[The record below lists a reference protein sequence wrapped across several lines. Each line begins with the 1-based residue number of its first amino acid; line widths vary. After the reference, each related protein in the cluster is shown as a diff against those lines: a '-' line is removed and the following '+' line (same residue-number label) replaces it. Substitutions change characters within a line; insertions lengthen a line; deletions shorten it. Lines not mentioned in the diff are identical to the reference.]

1 MAGAARNGMTPG
13 PRMSVVVASNNARA
27 SIRECLAALIG
38 HERGDDVDILVVD
51 NSSDGSAEIV
61 KDDFPDVRLIAAP
74 PSALI
79 PELWGLGIRE
89 SRGAIVAITT
99 AHCVPARNWVSAM
112 LEAHDGTA
120 AAVGGA
126 IESAESSGLVDWAV
140 YFCRYSQYMLPFARG
155 FVREIAGDN
164 ASYDREHIDRC
175 PQAWRNGFW
184 EPSVHA
190 ELRKAG
196 LRLLL
201 TPSVV
206 VSHKRSFGL
215 GGFVAQRFWHGMQFG
230 GERASRLQWPRR
242 VLYIALSPAI
252 PLIFLVRIARQVIG
266 KRRHRSKLILSL
278 PLLVLFLLAWSCGEL
293 LGYLRGPE
301 A

>member
-1 MAGAARNGMTPG
+1 MMPA

-27 SIRECLAALIG
+27 SIRECLAVLVG
-38 HERGDDVDILVVD
+38 HGRGNQVDILVVD
-51 NSSDGSAEIV
+51 NSRDGTAEIV
-61 KDDFPDVRLIAAP
+61 KDEFPDARLIAAP
-74 PSALI
+74 ASAFI

-89 SRGAIVAITT
+89 SRGKIVAITT
-99 AHCVPARNWVSAM
+99 AHCVPARDWVNVM
-112 LEAHDGTA
+112 LEAHEGAA

-126 IESAESSGLVDWAV
+126 IESVKSASMVDWAV
-140 YFCRYSQYMLPFARG
+140 YFCRYSQYMLPFDRS

-164 ASYDREHIDRC
+164 ASYKREHIDRC
-175 PQAWRNGFW
+175 RHAWRNGFW
-184 EPSVHA
+184 EPAVHS

-196 LRLLL
+196 LQLLL

-215 GGFVAQRFWHGMQFG
+215 FGFVTQRFWHGMQFG
-230 GERASRLQWPRR
+230 RERASRLPWPRR
-242 VLYIALSPAI
+242 ALYIALSPAI

-293 LGYLRGPE
+293 LGYLRGAE

>member
-1 MAGAARNGMTPG
+1 MTPA

-27 SIRECLAALIG
+27 SIRECLAALAG
-38 HERGDDVDILVVD
+38 HDRGDEVDILVVD
-51 NSSDGSAEIV
+51 NSRDGTAEIV
-61 KDDFPDVRLIAAP
+61 KDDFPDVRLIVAP
-74 PSALI
+74 PALLI

-89 SRGAIVAITT
+89 TRGKIAAITT
-99 AHCVPARNWVSAM
+99 AHCVPARDWVSAM
-112 LEAHDGTA
+112 LDAHAGTA

-140 YFCRYSQYMLPFARG
+140 YFCRYSQYMLPFERE

-164 ASYDREHIDRC
+164 AAYKREHIDRC
-175 PQAWRNGFW
+175 SQAWRNGFW
-184 EPSVHA
+184 EPAVHA

-196 LRLLL
+196 LQLLL

-215 GGFVAQRFWHGMQFG
+215 WGFVSQRFWHGMQFG
-230 GERASRLQWPRR
+230 RERASRLPWPRR
-242 VLYIALSPAI
+242 AVYIALSPAI
-252 PLIFLVRIARQVIG
+252 PLVYLIRIARRVFG
-266 KRRHRSKLILSL
+266 KRRHGAKLVLSL
-278 PLLVLFLLAWSCGEL
+278 PVLMLFLLSWSCGEL